1 MRPRAEAN
9 ISHPQGVAHGGGV
22 AFAQGAVAFAPLT
35 PSDCLFNPTASP
47 SSSPSKHA
55 SYASPAKGVSVTPSK
70 GSLKGVPA
78 FVTSA
83 ARPVTT
89 HHQLGSLRMV
99 ERLSPPRHVR
109 RALHQC
115 LALRARRTAH
125 FARAIPPPT
134 PPRPAQLPAA
144 RTHAGHDRWR
154 YQSCIYLSI
163 YLRARRRSGCAA
175 GASS

>member
-109 RALHQC
+109 RALHQR

-125 FARAIPPPT
+125 FARAIPPHPARLSC
-134 PPRPAQLPAA
+134 PRRA
-144 RTHAGHDRWR
+144 RTQGTIGGGTNHV
-154 YQSCIYLSI
+154 SIYLSI
-163 YLRARRRSGCAA
+163 SGHGVAR
-175 GASS
+175 GA